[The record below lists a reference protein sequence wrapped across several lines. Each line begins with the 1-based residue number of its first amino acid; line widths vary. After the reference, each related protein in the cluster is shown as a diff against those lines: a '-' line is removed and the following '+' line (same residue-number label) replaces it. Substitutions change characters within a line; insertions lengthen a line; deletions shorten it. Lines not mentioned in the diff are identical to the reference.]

1 MVTFSYSTGLVA
13 VAEAPRET
21 PADEIMA
28 IIPHTNI
35 GRASLSVIFFAAIF
49 ISYCSGI
56 AFILSPSGDIGL
68 VQHLGGC

>member
-28 IIPHTNI
+28 IMPHTNI

-49 ISYCSGI
+49 ISY
-56 AFILSPSGDIGL
+56 
-68 VQHLGGC
+68 